1 MGMLNGW
8 IIKHDTAE
16 ENNYKYDI
24 FDTVDQSN
32 EVIGFSAV
40 KKYFNK
46 LYNTDAYLGSNFDS
60 FQVSQSIEGVYAAEQ
75 TNKFV
80 RLQDCRS
87 MAVIPEI
94 AQAIDMI
101 CYAADVPDEDNTI
114 VHLKVKDSNLE
125 PQDVEAITEAAQEY
139 FDLFDFD
146 NNIIEYIRKFV
157 VEGQLCWENIV
168 AKDELD
174 QGIIGINFIPPEAY
188 EFAFDMKARRKIGI
202 MITNTAVDTYNI
214 ALANGITNIPNAGPV
229 NVAGLPVGYFNEL
242 GDEKVLV
249 LPFEQLTYIDSGVY
263 SSDNKIVYA
272 PIERARRAVNQ
283 LTMIE
288 DAVLIYRMVR
298 SPEKYVFNVDIGR
311 MGAAKGQQKVAQ
323 LMKQFATKKTYDP
336 ATGTVGKAYD
346 PMQMMESFWFVKS
359 ADSEGITVNPMT
371 SSHNF
376 GNLDDLEYF
385 LKKVCR
391 AMCVPIARYFEA
403 NVEVKTGNAEGGISA
418 EELNFAKFIMSLQKR
433 FALGLLNGLTTHL
446 KFKGLWDLYGLNR
459 NKLDIIFTPPIEYQQ
474 YRRQKLLESKLAMIK
489 AAVGEERATKMF
501 SDEYV
506 LTNFMGWNQNQISEN
521 KKQQFLESIEQKR
534 QSLLLSNIEKT
545 GKMEEGDD
553 TLKNILLKDI
563 EYSDTGAETSP
574 SDSGSD
580 TGGGEDEFG
589 GSESDFGGSDDFG
602 GSESDFGGG
611 ESGETETASEDT
623 GATE

>member
-1 MGMLNGW
+1 MGFLNGW
-8 IIKHDTAE
+8 LIKHDTAE

-46 LYNTDAYLGSNFDS
+46 LYNTDGYLGSNFDS
-60 FQVSQSIEGVYAAEQ
+60 FQVSQNIEGVYAAEQ

-87 MAVIPEI
+87 MAIIPEI

-114 VHLKVKDSNLE
+114 VHLKVKDKNLE

-146 NNIIEYIRKFV
+146 NNIIEYMRKFV
-157 VEGQLCWENIV
+157 IEGQLCWENIV

-229 NVAGLPVGYFNEL
+229 NVAGMPVGYFNEL

-263 SSDNKIVYA
+263 SSDNKIVYS

-288 DAVLIYRMVR
+288 DAILIYRIVR

-346 PMQMMESFWFVKS
+346 PMQMMENFWFVKS
-359 ADSEGITVNPMT
+359 ADSEGITVSPMT
-371 SSHNF
+371 SSHSF

-403 NVEVKTGNAEGGISA
+403 NVEVKTGSAEGGISA

-459 NKLDIIFTPPIEYQQ
+459 NKLDVIFTPPIEYQQ
-474 YRRQKLLESKLAMIK
+474 YRRQKLLESKLTMIK
-489 AAVGEERATKMF
+489 AAIGDERATKLF

-534 QSLLLSNIEKT
+534 QDLLISNIEKT
-545 GKMEEGDD
+545 GKMEDGEDS
-553 TLKNILLKDI
+553 LKNILLKDI
-563 EYSDTGAETSP
+563 EYPETGVETSP
-574 SDSGSD
+574 ADSDNNSSD
-580 TGGGEDEFG
+580 ATDEFG
-589 GSESDFGGSDDFG
+589 SDDSDLGGIDDFGGSDDFG
-602 GSESDFGGG
+602 GG
-611 ESGETETASEDT
+611 EEMETSTEDI
-623 GATE
+623 GAAE

>member
-1 MGMLNGW
+1 MSLLNGW
-8 IIKHDTAE
+8 LIKHDTAE
-16 ENNYKYDI
+16 EHNYKYDI

-32 EVIGFSAV
+32 EIIGYSAV

-46 LYNTDAYLGSNFDS
+46 LYNTDGTFGSSFDS
-60 FQVSQSIEGVYAAEQ
+60 FQVSQSIDGVYAAEQ

-114 VHLKVKDSNLE
+114 VHVKVKDSNLE
-125 PQDVEAITEAAQEY
+125 PQDVEVITNAAQEY

-146 NNIIEYIRKFV
+146 NNIIEYMRKFV

-229 NVAGLPVGYFNEL
+229 NVGGLPVGYFTEL
-242 GDEKVLV
+242 GDEQVMV
-249 LPFEQLTYIDSGVY
+249 LPFEQLTYVDSGVY
-263 SSDNKIVYA
+263 SSDNKIVYS

-346 PMQMMESFWFVKS
+346 PMQMMENFWFVKS
-359 ADSEGITVNPMT
+359 ADSEGITVSPMT

-376 GNLDDLEYF
+376 GNLEDLEYF

-403 NVEVKTGNAEGGISA
+403 NVEIKTGNAEGGISA

-433 FALGLLNGLTTHL
+433 FAVGLLNGLTTHL
-446 KFKGLWDLYGLNR
+446 KLKGLWDLYGLNR
-459 NKLDIIFTPPIEYQQ
+459 SKLDVVFTPPIEYQQ
-474 YRRQKLLESKLAMIK
+474 YRRQKLFESKLAMVK
-489 AAVGEERATKMF
+489 AAVGDERASKLF

-506 LTNFMGWNQNQISEN
+506 LTTFMGWNQDQISDN
-521 KKQQFLESIEQKR
+521 RKQQFFESITQKR
-534 QSLLLSNIEKT
+534 QDMVLANVEKT
-545 GKMEEGDD
+545 GKLEDGEN
-553 TLKNILLKDI
+553 TLKDILLKDI
-563 EYSDTGAETSP
+563 DYTNTDTEQNA
-574 SDSGSD
+574 DSSEN
-580 TGGGEDEFG
+580 TTEDEFG
-589 GSESDFGGSDDFG
+589 SDEF
-602 GSESDFGGG
+602 GG
-611 ESGETETASEDT
+611 ESGGGEEDT
-623 GATE
+623 SFDIGGEENTESTEAEGTE

>member
-1 MGMLNGW
+1 MSLFNGW
-8 IIKHDTAE
+8 IINKDRAE
-16 ENNYKYDI
+16 ENNYKYDL
-24 FDTVDQSN
+24 FDTIDQSN
-32 EVIGFSAV
+32 EVLGFSAV

-46 LYNTDAYLGSNFDS
+46 LYNVDGTLGSSFDS
-60 FQVSQSIEGVYAAEQ
+60 FQVNQTIDGVYSAEQ

-87 MAVIPEI
+87 MSVIPEI

-101 CYAADVPDEDNTI
+101 CYAADVPDENNEI
-114 VHLKVKDSNLE
+114 VHLIVKDSNLE
-125 PQDVEAITEAAQEY
+125 AHEVEAITEAAKEY

-146 NNIIEYIRKFV
+146 NNIIEYMRKFV
-157 VEGQLCWENIV
+157 IEGQLCWENIV

-188 EFAFDMKARRKIGI
+188 EFAFDTKIRRKVGI

-214 ALANGITNIPNAGPV
+214 ALANGISNIPNAGPV
-229 NVAGLPVGYFNEL
+229 NVAGLPVGYFNDL
-242 GDEKVLV
+242 GDENVMV
-249 LPFEQLTYIDSGVY
+249 LPFDQLTYIDSGVY

-311 MGAAKGQQKVAQ
+311 MGPAKGKQKVAQ

-346 PMQMMESFWFVKS
+346 PMQMMENFWFVKS
-359 ADSEGITVNPMT
+359 ADSEGITVSPMS

-403 NVEVKTGNAEGGISA
+403 NVEIKTGTAEGGISA

-446 KFKGLWDLYGLNR
+446 QFKGLWDLYNLNR
-459 NKLDIIFTPPIEYQQ
+459 NKLDVVFTPPIEYQQ

-489 AAVGEERATKMF
+489 AAIGEERANKLF

-506 LTNFMGWNQNQISEN
+506 LTNYMGWNQNEIEEN
-521 KKQQFLESIEQKR
+521 RKQQFQESINRAR
-534 QSLLLSNIEKT
+534 QTKIIESVEKT
-545 GKMEEGDD
+545 GKLEDDKDSLKEILQSSIDENIDTSTSSSEESSNNTDSGDEFGD
-553 TLKNILLKDI
+553 F
-563 EYSDTGAETSP
+563 G
-574 SDSGSD
+574 SDSG
-580 TGGGEDEFG
+580 DEFG
-589 GSESDFGGSDDFG
+589 GSDET
-602 GSESDFGGG
+602 GG
-611 ESGETETASEDT
+611 EEIGGTEGNE
-623 GATE
+623 

>member
-1 MGMLNGW
+1 MGFLNGW
-8 IIKHDTAE
+8 LIKHDTAE

-46 LYNTDAYLGSNFDS
+46 LYNTDGYLGSNFDS
-60 FQVSQSIEGVYAAEQ
+60 FQVSQNIEGVYAAEQ
-75 TNKFV
+75 TNKFA

-114 VHLKVKDSNLE
+114 VRLKVKDKNLE
-125 PQDVEAITEAAQEY
+125 PQDVETIIEAAQEY

-146 NNIIEYIRKFV
+146 NNIIEYMRTFV
-157 VEGQLCWENIV
+157 IEGQLCWENIV

-188 EFAFDMKARRKIGI
+188 EFAFDMKARRKVGI

-229 NVAGLPVGYFNEL
+229 NVAGMPVGYFNEL

-263 SSDNKIVYA
+263 SSDNKIVYS

-288 DAVLIYRMVR
+288 DAILIYRIVR

-346 PMQMMESFWFVKS
+346 PMQMMENFWFVKS
-359 ADSEGITVNPMT
+359 ADSEGITVSPMT

-403 NVEVKTGNAEGGISA
+403 NVEVKTGSAEGGISA

-459 NKLDIIFTPPIEYQQ
+459 NKLDVIFTPPIEYQQ

-489 AAVGEERATKMF
+489 AAVGDERATKLF

-534 QSLLLSNIEKT
+534 QALLISNIEKT
-545 GKMEEGDD
+545 GKMEDGED

-563 EYSDTGAETSP
+563 EYPETDTETSP
-574 SDSGSD
+574 ADSDNSSSD
-580 TGGGEDEFG
+580 ATDEFG
-589 GSESDFGGSDDFG
+589 SDDSYLG
-602 GSESDFGGG
+602 GTDDFGGG
-611 ESGETETASEDT
+611 EEMETSTEDI
-623 GATE
+623 GAAE

>member
-1 MGMLNGW
+1 MGFLNGW
-8 IIKHDTAE
+8 LIKHDTAE

-46 LYNTDAYLGSNFDS
+46 LYNTDGYLGSNFDS
-60 FQVSQSIEGVYAAEQ
+60 FQVSQNIEGVYAAEQ

-87 MAVIPEI
+87 MAIIPEI

-114 VHLKVKDSNLE
+114 VHLKVKDKNLE

-146 NNIIEYIRKFV
+146 NNIIEYMRKFV
-157 VEGQLCWENIV
+157 IEGQLCWENIV

-229 NVAGLPVGYFNEL
+229 NVAGMPVGYFNEL

-263 SSDNKIVYA
+263 SSDNKIVYS

-288 DAVLIYRMVR
+288 DAILIYRIVR

-346 PMQMMESFWFVKS
+346 PMQMMENFWFVKS
-359 ADSEGITVNPMT
+359 ADSEGITVSPMT
-371 SSHNF
+371 SSHSF

-403 NVEVKTGNAEGGISA
+403 NVEVKTGSAEGGISA

-459 NKLDIIFTPPIEYQQ
+459 NKLDVIFTPPIEYQQ

-489 AAVGEERATKMF
+489 AAVGDERATKLF

-534 QSLLLSNIEKT
+534 QDLLISNIEKT
-545 GKMEEGDD
+545 GKMEDGEDS
-553 TLKNILLKDI
+553 LKNILLKDI
-563 EYSDTGAETSP
+563 EYPETGAETSP
-574 SDSGSD
+574 ADSDNNSSD
-580 TGGGEDEFG
+580 TTDEFG
-589 GSESDFGGSDDFG
+589 SDDSDLGGIDDFG
-602 GSESDFGGG
+602 GE
-611 ESGETETASEDT
+611 EEMETSTEDI
-623 GATE
+623 GAAE

>member
-1 MGMLNGW
+1 MGFLNGW
-8 IIKHDTAE
+8 LIKHDTAE

-46 LYNTDAYLGSNFDS
+46 LYNTDGYLGSNFDS
-60 FQVSQSIEGVYAAEQ
+60 FQVSQSIDGVYAAEQ

-87 MAVIPEI
+87 MAIIPEI

-114 VHLKVKDSNLE
+114 VHLKVKDPNLE
-125 PQDVEAITEAAQEY
+125 AQEVEAIVAAAQEY

-146 NNIIEYIRKFV
+146 NNIIEYMRKFV

-188 EFAFDMKARRKIGI
+188 EFAFDMKARRKVGI

-229 NVAGLPVGYFNEL
+229 NVGGMPVGYFNEL

-263 SSDNKIVYA
+263 SSDNKIVYS

-283 LTMIE
+283 LTLIE

-346 PMQMMESFWFVKS
+346 PQQMMENFWFVKS
-359 ADSEGITVNPMT
+359 ADSAGITVSPMT

-403 NVEVKTGNAEGGISA
+403 NVEVKTGSAESGISA

-446 KFKGLWDLYGLNR
+446 KFKGLWDLYGLSR
-459 NKLDIIFTPPIEYQQ
+459 NKLDVIFTPPIEYQQ

-489 AAVGEERATKMF
+489 AAVGEERATKLF

-506 LTNFMGWNQNQISEN
+506 LTNFMGWNQNQIENN

-534 QSLLLSNIEKT
+534 QALILSNIEKT
-545 GKMEEGDD
+545 GKMEDGEDSLKEILTKDLNNVEEGGTD
-553 TLKNILLKDI
+553 
-563 EYSDTGAETSP
+563 SSS
-574 SDSGSD
+574 SDSSSG
-580 TGGGEDEFG
+580 DEFG
-589 GSESDFGGSDDFG
+589 TDDSSSDSDDFG
-602 GSESDFGGG
+602 TDDSSEGDDFGAA
-611 ESGETETASEDT
+611 E
-623 GATE
+623 

>member
-125 PQDVEAITEAAQEY
+125 PQDVEAIIEAAQEY

-446 KFKGLWDLYGLNR
+446 KFKGLWDLYGLTR

-474 YRRQKLLESKLAMIK
+474 YRRQKLLESKLTMIK

-506 LTNFMGWNQNQISEN
+506 LTNFMGWNQNQISDN

-534 QSLLLSNIEKT
+534 QALLLSNIEKT

-563 EYSDTGAETSP
+563 EYSDAGAETAP

-580 TGGGEDEFG
+580 SSGGEDEFG
-589 GSESDFGGSDDFG
+589 GSDSSFGGSDDFG
-602 GSESDFGGG
+602 GSDSDFGGS
-611 ESGETETASEDT
+611 ESNETETASEDT